1 MRDIKLKLAVKDQLK
16 KAAKTTYL
24 PALKQQLSRINCKI
38 KMWLPYDEGQTYY
51 AYFDTRSVI
60 IPVPLCDYSYMVGL
74 HEIGHISEGERQYS
88 YLQEYR
94 ADVWSIKTAK
104 QTLNVESVQYVLEAK
119 AYVLEHLIY
128 NIAHQGLKIEK
139 VKPYVLEW
147 LEHTPESLE
156 LLFGDRDFVKCC
168 VARIDAL

>member
-1 MRDIKLKLAVKDQLK
+1 MRDATVKLTVKNQLK
-16 KAAKTTYL
+16 RAAKTAYL
-24 PALKQQLSRINCKI
+24 PALKQQLTRINCRVR
-38 KMWLPYDEGQTYY
+38 MWLPYEECQTYY

-60 IPVPLCDYSYMVGL
+60 IPVPLCDYSYMVAL

-94 ADVWSIKTAK
+94 ADMWSIKTAK
-104 QTLNVESVQYVLEAK
+104 QTLNIESTQYVLEAK
-119 AYVLEHLIY
+119 AYILEHLIY

-139 VKPYVLEW
+139 IKPYVLKW
-147 LEHTPESLE
+147 LGHTPESVE
-156 LLFGDRDFVKCC
+156 LLFGDLEFVKCC